1 MARRKT
7 SVMACVHCLQ
17 HIQCFRAS
25 NLSNNDPLRS
35 HSQCGFDKITDG
47 YLTFSGSVGIS
58 CFQTYDIINIC
69 DLKLRR
75 VLDRYDT
82 FIPWNEI
89 RHGVEKRCFSRAC
102 TPTDKDII
110 LGSYQFSQKIRC
122 FRCNG
127 TIFQKLVYRHRS
139 SGKLSDG
146 HNGARQ
152 GKRRQDHVYT
162 GAVCQSCIYD
172 RIGFIDLFSNRPYH
186 LLNDISQLIFAGKF
200 FVQSFQ
206 SSCTLHKNVEWSVD
220 HDLCNTVICKD
231 LIQDSHSTDGTEYQ
245 TYDPGALLRAYPV
258 IHQLMVYNIRNSS
271 SQLFIVCLTQSRR
284 ICYKK
289 TPDLIDKTSCHLF

>member
-1 MARRKT
+1 MGSEMCIRDSHNDIPSLLSSSPPLLFCTRSHALSSNFPPLPRKAD
-7 SVMACVHCLQ
+7 VPL
-17 HIQCFRAS
+17 
-25 NLSNNDPLRS
+25 PLRS

-146 HNGARQ
+146 HNGP
-152 GKRRQDHVYT
+152 
-162 GAVCQSCIYD
+162 D
-172 RIGFIDLFSNRPYH
+172 RESGGRTTFTREPSASRVSTIGLASLTSFPTDPT
-186 LLNDISQLIFAGKF
+186 IF
-200 FVQSFQ
+200 
-206 SSCTLHKNVEWSVD
+206 
-220 HDLCNTVICKD
+220 
-231 LIQDSHSTDGTEYQ
+231 
-245 TYDPGALLRAYPV
+245 
-258 IHQLMVYNIRNSS
+258 
-271 SQLFIVCLTQSRR
+271 
-284 ICYKK
+284 
-289 TPDLIDKTSCHLF
+289 